1 MAIRLRSLTPE
12 ERVGLQQLA
21 HSRTAAARLVERAR
35 IVWHA
40 AHGERVPAIA
50 RRLALDARTVRTWL
64 TRFHAHGLA
73 GLQDRPRPGRTA
85 RYTPE
90 AVAVV
95 IATSLTAPQDLG
107 LPFAAWT
114 LDRLQ
119 AYLNEVQA
127 IPIKR
132 SRIDEILLAE
142 GLRWRTQESWFGE
155 RAQAPEAG
163 AGAPNPA
170 RSRPVDPAFA
180 EKRGGS
186 SGFTPPRPPA
196 V

>member
-1 MAIRLRSLTPE
+1 MAFRIRPLTPE
-12 ERVGLQQLA
+12 EAAAIQQLA

-35 IVWHA
+35 MVWHA
-40 AHGERVPAIA
+40 SQGESVPAIA

-64 TRFHAHGLA
+64 GRFQAQGLT
-73 GLQDRPRPGRTA
+73 GLQDRARAGRPA

-90 AVAVV
+90 EVGVV
-95 IATSLTAPQDLG
+95 IATSLTNPQALG
-107 LPFAAWT
+107 LPFAGWT

-119 AYLNEVQA
+119 AYLNEVPQ

-155 RAQAPEAG
+155 RAQPPGGEPGDTRPETH
-163 AGAPNPA
+163 
-170 RSRPVDPAFA
+170 RPLDPEFA
-180 EKRGGS
+180 EKRGRS
-186 SGFTPPRPPA
+186 SGFTPARRLA
-196 V
+196 A